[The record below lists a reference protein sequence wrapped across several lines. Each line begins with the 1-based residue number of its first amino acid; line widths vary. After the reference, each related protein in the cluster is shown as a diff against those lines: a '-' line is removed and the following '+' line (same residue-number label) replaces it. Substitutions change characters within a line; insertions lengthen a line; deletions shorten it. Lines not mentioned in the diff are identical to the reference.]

1 MTRTTIDSGTTF
13 LNSML
18 VVTLPLVVVAAT
30 SCTVKLTQYT
40 LYSTVRTPP
49 TAVLDQQRQFLMT

>member
-49 TAVLDQQRQFLMT
+49 TAVWTNNDSF